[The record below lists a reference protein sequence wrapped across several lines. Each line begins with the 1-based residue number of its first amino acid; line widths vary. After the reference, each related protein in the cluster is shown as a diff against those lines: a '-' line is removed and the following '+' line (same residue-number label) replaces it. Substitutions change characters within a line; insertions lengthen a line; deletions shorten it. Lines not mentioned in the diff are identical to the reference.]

1 MICQNSPIHF
11 HALLFQ
17 NIVSH
22 WCFWRRIYE
31 DIFTCSQL
39 PGLQKP
45 SLLVLKSENVLVA
58 QDPTT
63 TTATRERHQKSKRF
77 NMQNN
82 IFACAPY
89 LFCHFFHDYDAK
101 ISCFMKDEN
110 QQLRIC
116 LSLSELGQ
124 SKLLGDLLPAV
135 AVLVSYSLGGRTLK
149 KSRRSTPYTP
159 HIWSDI
165 AKWQGNTHRTFLGMM
180 Y

>member
-1 MICQNSPIHF
+1 MNDLPKLANSFSCSAVSKHRLPLV
-11 HALLFQ
+11 LLET
-17 NIVSH
+17 NLY
-22 WCFWRRIYE
+22 RY
-31 DIFTCSQL
+31 FTCSQL

-82 IFACAPY
+82 IFARAPY

-110 QQLRIC
+110 
-116 LSLSELGQ
+116 
-124 SKLLGDLLPAV
+124 
-135 AVLVSYSLGGRTLK
+135 
-149 KSRRSTPYTP
+149 
-159 HIWSDI
+159 
-165 AKWQGNTHRTFLGMM
+165 
-180 Y
+180 

>member
-1 MICQNSPIHF
+1 MNDLPKLANSFPCYAVSKHRLSLV
-11 HALLFQ
+11 LLET
-17 NIVSH
+17 NSY
-22 WCFWRRIYE
+22 RY
-31 DIFTCSQL
+31 FTCSQL

-82 IFACAPY
+82 IFARAPY
-89 LFCHFFHDYDAK
+89 LFCHFFHDYDA
-101 ISCFMKDEN
+101 N

-124 SKLLGDLLPAV
+124 SKLLGDLLPVV
-135 AVLVSYSLGGRTLK
+135 AVLVS
-149 KSRRSTPYTP
+149 
-159 HIWSDI
+159 
-165 AKWQGNTHRTFLGMM
+165 
-180 Y
+180 

>member
-11 HALLFQ
+11 HAMLFQ

-22 WCFWRRIYE
+22 WCFWRRIYT

-82 IFACAPY
+82 IFARAPY
-89 LFCHFFHDYDAK
+89 LFCHFFHDYDA
-101 ISCFMKDEN
+101 N

-124 SKLLGDLLPAV
+124 SKLLGDLLPVV
-135 AVLVSYSLGGRTLK
+135 AVLVS
-149 KSRRSTPYTP
+149 
-159 HIWSDI
+159 
-165 AKWQGNTHRTFLGMM
+165 
-180 Y
+180 